1 MDRRDGPLARALDLG
16 HSAFWGLILAGVVV
30 FLAGTWMSARQRS
43 REAGRRV
50 AELRREVEEA
60 RHVNERLAAE
70 KEGLTS
76 DPVHVERMMRR
87 KFHMIAPGEVKVEPE
102 EAPPSTENP

>member
-87 KFHMIAPGEVKVEPE
+87 KFHMIAPGEFKVEPE
-102 EAPPSTENP
+102 EGPPAVEGP